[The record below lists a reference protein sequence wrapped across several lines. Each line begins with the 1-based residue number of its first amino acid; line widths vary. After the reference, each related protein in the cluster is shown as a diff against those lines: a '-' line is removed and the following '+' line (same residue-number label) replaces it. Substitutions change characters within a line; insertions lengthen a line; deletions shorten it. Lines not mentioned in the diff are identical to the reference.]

1 MQTALR
7 MTTTVHTGGKIE
19 LLVPQL
25 PVEEMIEV
33 ILLFPVVER
42 ASTPRPKRS
51 VVDILAEAS
60 GHRVFQTVGDVEHYL
75 HEEHGAWGN

>member
-1 MQTALR
+1 MQAAVR
-7 MTTTVHTGGKIE
+7 MTTKVHTGGKIE

-25 PVEEMIEV
+25 PIEEMIEV
-33 ILLFPVVER
+33 ILLFPLIEQT
-42 ASTPRPKRS
+42 STLRPKRS

-60 GHRVFQTVGDVEHYL
+60 GHRIFQTVSDVDHYL

>member
-7 MTTTVHTGGKIE
+7 MTTKVHTGGKIE
-19 LLVPQL
+19 LTVPQL

-33 ILLFPVVER
+33 ILLFPLIES
-42 ASTPRPKRS
+42 ASTLRLKRS

-60 GHRVFQTVGDVEHYL
+60 GHRVFQTVDDVDHYL